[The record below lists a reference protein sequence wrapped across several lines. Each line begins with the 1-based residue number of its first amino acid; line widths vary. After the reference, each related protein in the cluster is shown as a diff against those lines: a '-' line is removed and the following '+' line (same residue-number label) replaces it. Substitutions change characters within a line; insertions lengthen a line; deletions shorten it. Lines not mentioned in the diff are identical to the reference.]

1 MLLIYIQKEHILEI
15 EKLSQESS
23 CWTAHEIELVIQGF
37 DTYATDFLAISQV
50 LVTKSESSV
59 RSFYNYFKDH
69 LNLDNLTMN
78 NSVKIK
84 AEANNM
90 FNELVKQNRSD
101 LPVVVAD
108 AVQTEVVVVA
118 IQPKIEQ
125 TLDLNK
131 TKADECITLD

>member
-1 MLLIYIQKEHILEI
+1 MLLIQKEHILEN
-15 EKLSQESS
+15 EKLSQESP
-23 CWTAHEIELVIQGF
+23 CWTAHEIELVIQSF
-37 DTYATDFLAISQV
+37 DTYGTDFLAISQV

-69 LNLDNLTMN
+69 LNLDKLTMN

-108 AVQTEVVVVA
+108 AVQTEGVVVVVA
-118 IQPKIEQ
+118 SQPKIEQ
-125 TLDLNK
+125 SLDLNK